1 MSRRRTLIAVAAV
14 AAALAVA
21 AFAVWWFVL
30 RSTAPPAVSLD
41 EAVAAA
47 SSTTTP
53 ASGEADVS
61 GSWAVVG
68 GNGSF
73 AGYRVNEELANL
85 GFQEAAGRSTGIV
98 ATLTI
103 ADGAVVRADVTVDTT
118 RLVSD
123 QQRRDG
129 AIRDQALETRSY
141 PTASF
146 SLTEPIGLPAGAA
159 SGDAF
164 AVSAVGDLT
173 LHGVTRSVTID
184 LQAQLV
190 GDTIAVVGSTPIVF
204 ADYGIAQPRAMVVLS
219 VDDHGLMEFQ
229 LLFERA

>member
-1 MSRRRTLIAVAAV
+1 MSRRRILIAIAAV
-14 AAALAVA
+14 AAALALAV
-21 AFAVWWFVL
+21 FAVWWFVL

-41 EAVAAA
+41 EAVATA

-53 ASGEADVS
+53 TSDATDVS
-61 GSWAVVG
+61 GTWAVAD

-85 GFQEAAGRSTGIV
+85 GFQEAAGRSTGVV

-103 ADGAVVRADVTVDTT
+103 ADGAVTGADVTVDTT

-129 AIRDQALETRSY
+129 AIRDQALETRAY
-141 PTASF
+141 PTATF
-146 SLTEPIGLPAGAA
+146 SLTAPLTLPPEAA
-159 SGDAF
+159 SGDPF
-164 AVSAVGDLT
+164 AVSAIGDLT

-190 GDTIAVVGSTPIVF
+190 GDTIAVVGSTPVVF
-204 ADYGIAQPRAMVVLS
+204 ADYEIAQPRAMVVLS
-219 VDDHGLMEFQ
+219 VDDHGLLEFQ